1 MTIIPDSSVPI
12 TTGTAPDLGPI
23 NPSVGQVQGASATA
37 TGLFPRPEYTPK
49 VEEPKN
55 YRPAEFG
62 ISEAVWGGMLQT
74 AWAAAMMANDMPAF
88 EVVPNFDAE
97 AELIKMEQELRYQ
110 VQDDDR
116 EHLLRS
122 RSPGEFMYR
131 QFQLDEKARGLQ
143 AMAARPV
150 AGMLGAAADVDIAL
164 GYGIG
169 AASRIAGVSRAVT
182 MTSLTA
188 GTAAG
193 TAGTYAYA
201 GDRAPFNTADAA
213 AHVAFSSSLAFLY
226 GTGFKYNKPIT
237 NRQSSPMNRV
247 ADDFEMD
254 VPIERNVIPA
264 KSVTLPAIVIT
275 SPKKKRNSRV
285 ASKKVTSKPEEATD
299 EDLLDAID
307 DFNDDDFKGLD

>member
-1 MTIIPDSSVPI
+1 MTTIPDSSVPI

-23 NPSVGQVQGASATA
+23 NPSVGQVQGASVPT
-37 TGLFPRPEYTPK
+37 TGLFPKPEYTPR

-97 AELIKMEQELRYQ
+97 AELLKMEQELRYQ
-110 VQDDDR
+110 VSNDDR

-131 QFQLDEKARGLQ
+131 QFQIDEKARGLQ
-143 AMAARPV
+143 AMAARPI
-150 AGMLGAAADVDIAL
+150 AGMLGATADVDIVL

-169 AASRIAGVSRAVT
+169 AASRIAGASRAVT
-182 MTSLTA
+182 MANLTV

-193 TAGTYAYA
+193 TAGTA
-201 GDRAPFNTADAA
+201 
-213 AHVAFSSSLAFLY
+213 
-226 GTGFKYNKPIT
+226 
-237 NRQSSPMNRV
+237 
-247 ADDFEMD
+247 
-254 VPIERNVIPA
+254 
-264 KSVTLPAIVIT
+264 
-275 SPKKKRNSRV
+275 
-285 ASKKVTSKPEEATD
+285 
-299 EDLLDAID
+299 
-307 DFNDDDFKGLD
+307 